1 MKRERFEQRL
11 FRIFA
16 EAGYSPIQILTVT
29 PEEMV
34 EIPGITVP
42 NIRAV
47 LCVQNKVL
55 SEKNTVRKG
64 RLVEALMSERDGLND
79 YSVITAERCSVVS
92 SGDDLNGKIIVI
104 KPEALRQEYRAAN
117 HQLKLCTGGFGASP
131 NSRGSACFCT
141 DLFSGKQSR
150 FERRDI
156 LGTMEPGNLPRW
168 AKDGLAAIQQTEKSK
183 STKTKEAR

>member
-16 EAGYSPIQILTVT
+16 EAGYSPVQLLTVT

-55 SEKNTVRKG
+55 SEKNRNQAGSLLEK
-64 RLVEALMSERDGLND
+64 
-79 YSVITAERCSVVS
+79 
-92 SGDDLNGKIIVI
+92 
-104 KPEALRQEYRAAN
+104 ALRE
-117 HQLKLCTGGFGASP
+117 
-131 NSRGSACFCT
+131 
-141 DLFSGKQSR
+141 
-150 FERRDI
+150 I
-156 LGTMEPGNLPRW
+156 
-168 AKDGLAAIQQTEKSK
+168 
-183 STKTKEAR
+183 KESEGE

>member
-64 RLVEALMSERDGLND
+64 RLVEELLREAKESE
-79 YSVITAERCSVVS
+79 
-92 SGDDLNGKIIVI
+92 NG
-104 KPEALRQEYRAAN
+104 
-117 HQLKLCTGGFGASP
+117 H
-131 NSRGSACFCT
+131 
-141 DLFSGKQSR
+141 
-150 FERRDI
+150 
-156 LGTMEPGNLPRW
+156 GN
-168 AKDGLAAIQQTEKSK
+168 
-183 STKTKEAR
+183 